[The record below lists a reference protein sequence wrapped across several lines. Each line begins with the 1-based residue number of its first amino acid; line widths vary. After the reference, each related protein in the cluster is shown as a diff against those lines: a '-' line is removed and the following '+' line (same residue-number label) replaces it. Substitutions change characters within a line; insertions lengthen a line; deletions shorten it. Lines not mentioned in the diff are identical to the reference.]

1 MKKQNRLLLQVVL
14 LLIIPLRPAI
24 AAEWTWDT
32 VEQPPPLVNP
42 TILDI
47 SKISPFHTAG
57 WKRFFRPGADGDKL
71 LCDGRIYSVLLEDD
85 EDAVVYMSGKNA
97 LQYPLH
103 LTGGRNVHIVGLHF
117 ELETQSGCDVGELA
131 NLPIEKHPNANI
143 HPRVPG
149 AIAVRLQQSGTS
161 FLEGLHI
168 DVRGHEA
175 DCIVSRNP
183 DEMTDAEARSKRD
196 VIVQNTY
203 CSGVE
208 GLGRSKIGDG
218 VHGDLFQN
226 QGKDI
231 MRRLVFENVSMR
243 SSQEGI
249 VLHGSG
255 SKRGAKTLL
264 VRRYDY
270 TWDPRYVGDDDYEH
284 FGLAFDGYADKN
296 GWELADIRIDDYRDG
311 FDYLIVNGQRY
322 GNAPS
327 DKVQSHA
334 AISSGLPP
342 DGGFAPA
349 DKTGLHYV
357 TPHAPVKER

>member
-1 MKKQNRLLLQVVL
+1 
-14 LLIIPLRPAI
+14 
-24 AAEWTWDT
+24 
-32 VEQPPPLVNP
+32 
-42 TILDI
+42 
-47 SKISPFHTAG
+47 
-57 WKRFFRPGADGDKL
+57 
-71 LCDGRIYSVLLEDD
+71 
-85 EDAVVYMSGKNA
+85 
-97 LQYPLH
+97 
-103 LTGGRNVHIVGLHF
+103 
-117 ELETQSGCDVGELA
+117 VGELA
-131 NLPIEKHPNANI
+131 NLPIDKHPNSNI

-149 AIAVRLQQSGTS
+149 VIAVRLQQSETS

-183 DEMTDAEARSKRD
+183 DEMTDAEARNGRD
-196 VIVQNTY
+196 VIIQNTY

-255 SKRGAKTLL
+255 SKRGAKTLV

-270 TWDPRYVGDDDYEH
+270 TWDPRYVGDDKYEH
-284 FGLAFDGYADKN
+284 FGLAFDGFADKD
-296 GWELADIRIDDYRDG
+296 GWVLDDVRIDDYRDG

-322 GNAPS
+322 GNSSS
-327 DKVQSHA
+327 DKVKPHA
-334 AISSGLPP
+334 AISSSPPP
-342 DGGFAPA
+342 DDAFAPPE
-349 DKTGLHYV
+349 KTGIYYV
-357 TPHAPVKER
+357 TPHAPIKER